1 MWYKTK
7 PSITFPS
14 FSFLRLSFGRFS
26 LSAIGL
32 PSSMTVFMILPSSF
46 SFFARSAAFKSI
58 SSKLPIPMKHPVIT
72 PQTPPLQELRVV
84 ARKKKVRQRD
94 NWTMQPSCHEVIV
107 QLSMEFGLWMV
118 GAKRGSAYNWW
129 LVMEKEKIR
138 FSKGLGFVKCDETFL
153 KIHSTPKRCVIC
165 HVLVYFHSSCSLIPR
180 FMTWKSYR
188 IIHKLRAHKIQGHE
202 WHHLQIA

>member
-58 SSKLPIPMKHPVIT
+58 SSKLPMPMKHPVIT
-72 PQTPPLQELRVV
+72 PQTPPLQELRSSFSG
-84 ARKKKVRQRD
+84 KKKVRQRD

-129 LVMEKEKIR
+129 LVMAK
-138 FSKGLGFVKCDETFL
+138 

-180 FMTWKSYR
+180 FMTWKSCR
-188 IIHKLRAHKIQGHE
+188 IIHIISWGLIKSKDMNDITFK
-202 WHHLQIA
+202 